1 MEKKKLLYEGKAK
14 KIYSTSDENLV
25 IQLFKDSAT
34 AGDGA
39 KKGTIKKKGEVNN
52 QISSFLFDY
61 LTSYGIPNHFEKKL
75 TAISMLVKK
84 LKMFKLEV
92 VMRNIAAGSLVKKYG
107 IKEGTELER
116 PVLEFYLKDDK
127 LHDPMI
133 SNEHAV
139 AFELADQNQI
149 SEIGRYAK
157 KINVVLKDF
166 LLRRDVLLVDFK
178 LEFGEQDG
186 VIYLGDEISPDTC
199 RFWDKESKEKLDK
212 DRFRQD
218 LGGVEKAYRE
228 IRDRILG

>member
-52 QISSFLFDY
+52 QVSSFLFDY
-61 LTSYGIPNHFEKKL
+61 LKSYSIPNHFEQKL
-75 TAISMLVKK
+75 TATSMLVKN

-92 VMRNIAAGSLVKKYG
+92 VMRNIAAGSLVKKYA
-107 IKEGTELER
+107 IKEGTELEQ
-116 PVLEFYLKDDK
+116 PILEYYLKDDK

-133 SNEHAV
+133 SSEHAV

-149 SEIGRYAK
+149 AEIGRYAK
-157 KINVVLKDF
+157 RINVVLKDF
-166 LLRRDVLLVDFK
+166 LLRREILLVDFK

-199 RFWDKESKEKLDK
+199 RFWDVKSKKKLDK

-218 LGGVEKAYRE
+218 LGGVEEAYME
-228 IRDRILG
+228 ILHRVLG